1 VTVSDDEPTA
11 PVIDV
16 PAAAAPP
23 PTLTRRPPWGA
34 ISGTVV
40 LAYVVVWA
48 LGLSR
53 VAQRSTFNRWG
64 AALGS
69 LGARV
74 VVCVVVL
81 ATLFHSL
88 DGLRRLM
95 AEAVPRTKELEL
107 RWRAGVLFVTW
118 AVALPCFAVIL
129 WPWVAET
136 TR

>member
-1 VTVSDDEPTA
+1 MTVPDDEPA
-11 PVIDV
+11 VPVIDA

-23 PTLTRRPPWGA
+23 PPTRRVPWGA
-34 ISGTVV
+34 VSGTVV

-48 LGLSR
+48 VALSR
-53 VAQRSTFNRWG
+53 IAQRATFNRWG
-64 AALGS
+64 DAMGS

-74 VVCVVVL
+74 VVCGVVL

-88 DGLRRLM
+88 DGLRRLL
-95 AEAVPRTKELEL
+95 AEAVPRTREHDL

-118 AVALPCFAVIL
+118 AVAVPCFAMIL

>member
-1 VTVSDDEPTA
+1 MTVADDE
-11 PVIDV
+11 VV
-16 PAAAAPP
+16 PAEPP
-23 PTLTRRPPWGA
+23 ESTRRVPWGA
-34 ISGTVV
+34 VSGTVV
-40 LAYVVVWA
+40 LAYMIVWS

-53 VAQRSTFNRWG
+53 VAQRTTFNRWG

-74 VVCVVVL
+74 VLCGVVL

-95 AEAVPRTKELEL
+95 GEAVPRTKEHDL
-107 RWRAGVLFVTW
+107 RWRAWVLFVTW